1 MAVLDPVKNFAKVTV
16 STGYDASATSIALT
30 SGQGA
35 KLPAP
40 STDGSFNLVW
50 WNSTDYSDPS
60 DDPNVEI
67 VRCTARSTDT
77 LTVTRAQESTSAS
90 TKNTSSKTYK
100 MVLAP
105 TKKLVDDIGTSYV
118 DTSTNQSVGGVKTFA
133 DGSVALA
140 GSSSGSTVVK
150 ASAAASGTLTLPA
163 ATDTI
168 VGRATTDTLTNKT
181 INGSSNT
188 ITNVSLATG
197 VTGNLPVTNLN
208 SGTSASSS
216 TYWRG
221 DGTWATPSG
230 SGDVSSNTGTSV
242 DSEVALFSGTG
253 GKTIKRASA
262 TGIAKLASGV
272 LSAVTA
278 PSGAI
283 VGDTD
288 TQTLTNKTL
297 TSPTLTTPK
306 IVDTG
311 SITDDSG
318 NEYIKFSKS
327 ASAVNEI
334 TVTNTAT
341 GTSPLISATGGD
353 TNLDLRLSG
362 KGTGKVYHSTGAYQA
377 LQSTGDGATVT
388 FDMSA
393 SNINSVTLG
402 GNRTLAV
409 SNVSVGQC
417 FMLRLTQ
424 DGTGSR
430 TVTWFTTIKWAGGA
444 APTLTTT
451 AAKADLFGFLC
462 TSSGNYDGFV
472 IGQNI

>member
-40 STDGSFNLVW
+40 STDGAFNLVW

-90 TKNTSSKTYK
+90 TKNTSAKTYK

-118 DTSTNQSVGGVKTFA
+118 DLSTAQ
-133 DGSVALA
+133 
-140 GSSSGSTVVK
+140 
-150 ASAAASGTLTLPA
+150 
-163 ATDTI
+163 
-168 VGRATTDTLTNKT
+168 
-181 INGSSNT
+181 T
-188 ITNVSLATG
+188 ITNKVINGANNTLSNVNLATQ
-197 VTGNLPVTNLN
+197 VTGDLPVTNLN
-208 SGTSASSS
+208 SGTSASLS

-230 SGDVSSNTGTSV
+230 SGDVSSNTSSSV
-242 DSEVALFSGTG
+242 NSEVALFSGTG

-278 PSGAI
+278 PSGTI

-288 TQTLTNKTL
+288 AQTLTNKTL

-377 LQSTGDGATVT
+377 LQSTGDAATVT
-388 FDMSA
+388 FDMST

-402 GNRTLAV
+402 GNRTLAL

-462 TSSGNYDGFV
+462 TSNGNYDGFV